1 MSIYGH
7 LETNPRATAGGRPRA
22 YVRPSAILNKV
33 LNPITVALGGKT
45 VLVVRGRK
53 SGKLLK
59 VPMDPPFAWNGT
71 RYLVSPRG
79 ETHWAR
85 NLRAAGEADLRARG
99 RRAHAG
105 GRAPGRG
112 ARRGREDL
120 REHDHLQLPAV
131 HGAAARPGGPPG
143 LPDRAD
149 RHLRHGRGP
158 GRPWAGRPAL
168 D

>member
-1 MSIYGH
+1 M
-7 LETNPRATAGGRPRA
+7 
-22 YVRPSAILNKV
+22 
-33 LNPITVALGGKT
+33 NPITVALGRKT

-85 NLRAAGEADLRARG
+85 NLRAAGEADLRT
-99 RRAHAG
+99 HG
-105 GRAPGRG
+105 GLEHLRVVELQGEERDAVVR
-112 ARRGREDL
+112 DL
-120 REHDHLQLPAV
+120 REHDHLQLPQV
-131 HGAAARPGGPPG
+131 HGAAARPGRPPG

-149 RHLRHGRGP
+149 R
-158 GRPWAGRPAL
+158 PA
-168 D
+168 